1 MSRRPSIW
9 IVALPLLML
18 LGCDNAR
25 DDELRTWMT
34 EQRSQV
40 RPKIVPL
47 TEPKQFVP
55 QDYLQQSAVDPYTAE
70 KLTQALRRDSSRV
83 SSNAA
88 LIAPEMARRKEPLEA
103 FPLDTM
109 SMVGSLV
116 KAGQPVAL
124 VRVGTLLY
132 QVRVGDHLGQNFGR
146 VMRITETEI
155 TLREIVEDP
164 SGDWVERSTSLQLQE
179 TTK

>member
-1 MSRRPSIW
+1 MRGWAFAVTFVLSL
-9 IVALPLLML
+9 V
-18 LGCDNAR
+18 GCDSAR
-25 DDELRTWMT
+25 DDELQAWMT
-34 EQRSQV
+34 EQRTQV

-47 TEPKQFVP
+47 AEPTQFVP
-55 QDYLQQSAVDPYTAE
+55 QDYVQQNALDPYSAD
-70 KLTQALRRDSSRV
+70 KLTQALRRDSSSV
-83 SSNAA
+83 AANAA
-88 LIAPEMARRKEPLEA
+88 LVAPEMARRKEPLEA

-146 VMRITETEI
+146 VLRITETEI

>member
-1 MSRRPSIW
+1 MRGWAFAMTSVLS
-9 IVALPLLML
+9 LLSL
-18 LGCDNAR
+18 VGCDSAR
-25 DDELRTWMT
+25 DDELKAWMT
-34 EQRSQV
+34 EQRTQV

-47 TEPKQFVP
+47 AEPTQFVP
-55 QDYLQQSAVDPYTAE
+55 QDYVQQNALDPYSAD
-70 KLTQALRRDSSRV
+70 KLTQALRRDSSSV
-83 SSNAA
+83 AANAA
-88 LIAPEMARRKEPLEA
+88 LVAPEMARRKEPLEA

-132 QVRVGDHLGQNFGR
+132 QVRVGDHLGLNFGR
-146 VMRITETEI
+146 VLRITETEI